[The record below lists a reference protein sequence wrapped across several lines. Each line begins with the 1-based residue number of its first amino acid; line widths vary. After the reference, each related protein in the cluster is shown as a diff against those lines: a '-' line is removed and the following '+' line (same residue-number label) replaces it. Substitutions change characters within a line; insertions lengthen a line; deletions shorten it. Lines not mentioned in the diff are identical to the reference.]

1 MISRM
6 LENHRNRNNISR
18 LFLLTVGG
26 SVVGGRLGGG
36 LMISRML
43 ESHRNRNN
51 KSRLCL
57 LTVGGSVVGGR
68 LGGG

>member
-1 MISRM
+1 
-6 LENHRNRNNISR
+6 
-18 LFLLTVGG
+18 
-26 SVVGGRLGGG
+26 
-36 LMISRML
+36 MISRML

-57 LTVGGSVVGGR
+57 LTVGGSVVGGG